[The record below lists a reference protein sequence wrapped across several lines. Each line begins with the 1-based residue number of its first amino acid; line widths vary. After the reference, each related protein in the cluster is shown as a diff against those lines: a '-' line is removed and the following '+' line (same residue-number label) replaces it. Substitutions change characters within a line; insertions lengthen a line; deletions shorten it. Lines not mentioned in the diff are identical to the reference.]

1 MIKKK
6 KILSIVPARAN
17 SQGIKNKNIIKLRNK
32 PLIYWPIKALKNSKY
47 VDETIVS
54 TDSKNIKNIAIKLGA
69 KVPFVRPKKFAT
81 NTAKSFDVVK
91 HAINFYLKKGKKF
104 DYVVL
109 AEPTSP
115 LTTSR
120 DIDMAIKLLN
130 KKSNKADPIT
140 SISETINTNPFFL
153 VKLSR
158 NRLLKPYL
166 KKFHDERRQDIPKV
180 FYFTGN
186 FYISKV
192 QSLLKYKSFYQKRTL
207 GVVSEKWKAL
217 EIDDIYDL
225 ISAEAIMKFK
235 NIR

>member
-6 KILSIVPARAN
+6 KILAIVPARAN
-17 SQGIKNKNIIKLRNK
+17 SKGIKNKNIIKLKNK

-47 VDETIVS
+47 VDEVIVS
-54 TDSKNIKNIAIKLGA
+54 TDSEKIKKIAKKFGA
-69 KVPFVRPKKFAT
+69 KVPFIRPKKLAT

-91 HAINFYLKKGKKF
+91 HAINFNLKKGKKF
-104 DYVVL
+104 DYVLL

-115 LTTSR
+115 LTTSI
-120 DIDMAIKLLN
+120 DIDKAIELLE
-130 KKSNKADPIT
+130 KKSLTADSIT
-140 SISETINTNPFFL
+140 SVAETVNANPFFS

-158 NRLLKPYL
+158 YQLLKPYL

-192 QSLLKYKSFYQKRTL
+192 KSLLEYKSFYQKKTL

-225 ISAEAIMKFK
+225 ISAEAIMKLKNFK
-235 NIR
+235 